1 VFVNNILQ
9 SLKNIPGWKSSRK
22 LVVIECDDWGG
33 INMPSLAVYERLWN
47 AGINVERRVWNRVDT
62 LETVED
68 LEQLFAV
75 LDSVRD
81 SCNRPAVFTPVT
93 NMANPDFE
101 RIKAGGFDHYYY
113 EKFTETL
120 NHYYPGKEV
129 FKLWEEGIRAGIFM
143 PELHGREH
151 IAVQYWMEEL
161 RRGNKE
167 LLTAF
172 DNGFLSV
179 DVPELLPPA
188 RGFRAEFFFTED
200 EQKPFLVDSLI
211 DGITIFEE
219 IFGHK
224 PAVFVPANGIFHP
237 DFESVLVKAGVKFL
251 CVNLFTRY
259 PYQTSRLKTRL
270 RIPGQKGPEG
280 LTYYTRNC
288 SFEPAGEHYQ
298 GIESTIKQIDAAF
311 RWGKPSIISTH
322 RASYAGGLDPANRKK
337 GLGELKKLL
346 ISILAKWPDVEFMS
360 SAEALK
366 FLESVN

>member
-1 VFVNNILQ
+1 MFVDNVLQ
-9 SLKNIPGWKSSRK
+9 SLKNAPGWKSSRK
-22 LVVIECDDWGG
+22 LVIIECDDWGG
-33 INMPSLAVYERLWN
+33 INMPSIAVYERLQA
-47 AGINVERRVWNRVDT
+47 AGVNVGRRVWNKVDT
-62 LETVED
+62 LETAED
-68 LEQLFAV
+68 LEQLFEV

-81 SCNRPAVFTPVT
+81 SGNRPAIFTPVT
-93 NMANPDFE
+93 NMANPDFK
-101 RIKAGGFDHYYY
+101 RIKSGGFKHYYY

-120 NHYYPGKEV
+120 NHYYPGKDV

-179 DVPELLPPA
+179 DVPELIPPV
-188 RGFRAEFFFTED
+188 RGFRAEFFFTKD
-200 EQKPFLVDSLI
+200 EQKPFLVDSLVES
-211 DGITIFEE
+211 ITIFEE
-219 IFGHK
+219 IFGRK
-224 PAVFVPANGIFHP
+224 PAVFVPANGVFHP
-237 DFESVLVKAGVKFL
+237 DFEITLAKAGVKFL
-251 CVNLFTRY
+251 WVNLFTRY
-259 PYQTSRLKTRL
+259 PYQKSKFKTRL

-280 LTYYTRNC
+280 LTFYTRNC
-288 SFEPAGEHYQ
+288 EFEPASEHYR
-298 GIESTIKQIDAAF
+298 GIEYTIKQIDAAF

-337 GLGELKKLL
+337 GLIELKKLL
-346 ISILAKWPDVEFMS
+346 LSILAKWPDVEFMS
-360 SAEALK
+360 SGEALR

>member
-1 VFVNNILQ
+1 MFVENVLLN
-9 SLKNIPGWKSSRK
+9 LKNVPGWKSSRK
-22 LVVIECDDWGG
+22 LVIIECDDWGG
-33 INMPSLAVYERLWN
+33 INMPSIAVYERLQA
-47 AGINVERRVWNRVDT
+47 AGINVGRRVWNKVDT
-62 LETVED
+62 LETAED

-81 SCNRPAVFTPVT
+81 SGNRPAVFTPVT
-93 NMANPDFE
+93 NMANPDFN
-101 RIKAGGFDHYYY
+101 RIKSGGFNHYYY

-120 NHYYPGKEV
+120 NHYYPGKDV
-129 FKLWEEGIRAGIFM
+129 FRLWEEGIRAGIFM

-179 DVPELLPPA
+179 DVPELLPPV
-188 RGFRAEFFFTED
+188 RGFRAEFFFTKD
-200 EQKPFLVDSLI
+200 EQKPFLVDSII
-211 DGITIFEE
+211 DSITIFEK

-224 PAVFVPANGIFHP
+224 PSVFVPANGIFHP
-237 DFESVLVKAGVKFL
+237 DFEITLAKAGVKFL
-251 CVNLFTRY
+251 WVSLFTRY
-259 PYQTSRLKTRL
+259 PYQTSKFKTRL

-280 LTYYTRNC
+280 LTFYTRNC
-288 SFEPAGEHYQ
+288 EFEPASEHYL
-298 GIESTIKQIDAAF
+298 GIDSTIKQIDSAF

-337 GLGELKKLL
+337 GLIELKKLL
-346 ISILAKWPDVEFMS
+346 VSILAKWPDVEFMS
-360 SAEALK
+360 SGEALR